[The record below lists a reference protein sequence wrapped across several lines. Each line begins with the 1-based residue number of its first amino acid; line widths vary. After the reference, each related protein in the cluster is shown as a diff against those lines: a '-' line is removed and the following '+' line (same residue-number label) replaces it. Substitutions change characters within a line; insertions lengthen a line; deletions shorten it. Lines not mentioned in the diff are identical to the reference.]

1 MNTQRDADIRSES
14 APNSDA
20 HDDPWAREFI
30 VHLATDR
37 AASPFT
43 RRNYSHAIADFIA
56 WFSRERQQSP
66 PWDKL
71 ERDDF
76 RAYLRYLGRNNI
88 GRAAVHLRFSA
99 LRSFYR
105 FLVRRG
111 YVASSPIRNL
121 ALPKLGKRLPQFL
134 SADQVVA
141 LLQAPAREW
150 ETLQK
155 HGENTKENREK
166 HLELLRDAA
175 ILETLYSSGLRI
187 SELCGLRAD
196 DINWNEQMLRVR
208 GKGKKERH
216 VPIGTPALESI
227 RRYWRELGSPPVGE
241 MPAFLARPNSPSPL
255 SPRIVQMRL
264 KRYLAAVGLDPRI
277 TPHKLRH
284 SFATHMLDAG
294 ADLRSVQELLGH
306 AHLATTQVYTHM
318 TTERLK
324 QVYRKAHPRA

>member
-1 MNTQRDADIRSES
+1 MNPQRDEDVRSES
-14 APNSDA
+14 APTSGA
-20 HDDPWAREFI
+20 HDDPWAREFV

-43 RRNYSHAIADFIA
+43 RRNYSQAIADFIA
-56 WFSRERQQSP
+56 WFRRERQQSP
-66 PWDKL
+66 QWDKL

-121 ALPKLGKRLPQFL
+121 ALLKLGKRLPQFL

-150 ETLQK
+150 EALQK
-155 HGENTKENREK
+155 HGEKAEEHREK

-227 RRYWRELGSPPVGE
+227 RRYWHQLGSPPVGE
-241 MPAFLARPNSPSPL
+241 MPAFLARQESLAPL
-255 SPRIVQMRL
+255 SPRIVQLRL
-264 KRYLAAVGLDPRI
+264 KRYLAAAGLDPRI

-306 AHLATTQVYTHM
+306 SHLATTQVYTHM